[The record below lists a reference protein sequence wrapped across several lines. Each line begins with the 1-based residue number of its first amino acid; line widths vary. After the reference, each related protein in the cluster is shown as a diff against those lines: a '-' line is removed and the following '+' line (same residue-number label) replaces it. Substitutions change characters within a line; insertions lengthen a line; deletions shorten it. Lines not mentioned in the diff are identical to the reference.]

1 VLAVTMLFAAT
12 CLGAETPLSVE
23 EYRGELARLESALRN
38 EDVDAARE
46 QTKVLL
52 ASTVSWRGE
61 TLAPDASVLRPI
73 SSLSQKSEALPH
85 AERVAALGRALD
97 SSSNVL
103 AADRPADHQRLD
115 RLRRAQA
122 PPTLEKGG
130 SVGNPNLRPV
140 SLPERIQEALAA
152 FWDWIVETARKV
164 WHWLKELWPR
174 RRARGE
180 PSSFG
185 LNLGVLSM
193 VAVIT
198 ALLALMAVRALRRST
213 AGGEELSQLEARS
226 ARDEDPLSRE
236 ANEWEAYALEL
247 AARGRRREAI
257 RAWYHAVLVTLFR
270 TGTLHYHKGRTNWE
284 YVSRIAPE
292 AAWRPTF
299 AEMTRVF
306 DREWYGRDSSS
317 SESLHDCMQGAR
329 RILGV
334 LRRAEAPA

>member
-1 VLAVTMLFAAT
+1 MLFAGT
-12 CLGAETPLSVE
+12 SLGAEAPLSVE
-23 EYRGELARLESALRN
+23 EYRGELARLEGALRN
-38 EDVDAARE
+38 EDVGAARE
-46 QTKVLL
+46 QAKALL
-52 ASTVSWRGE
+52 AVTVSWRGE

-73 SSLSQKSEALPH
+73 SSLSQTSEARAH
-85 AERVAALGRALD
+85 ADRVAALGRALD
-97 SSSNVL
+97 ASSGAL
-103 AADRPADHQRLD
+103 AADRPPDHERLD

-130 SVGNPNLRPV
+130 SVSNPDLRPV
-140 SLPERIQEALAA
+140 SLPERIQETIAA
-152 FWDWIVETARKV
+152 FWDWVVETARKI
-164 WHWLKELWPR
+164 WRWLKKLWPR
-174 RRARGE
+174 RAVRGE

-185 LNLGVLSM
+185 LNLGVMSM

-213 AGGEELSQLEARS
+213 AGGEELSQLEAGS

-247 AARGRRREAI
+247 AAKGRRREAI

-292 AAWRPTF
+292 AAWRPVF

-317 SESLHDCMQGAR
+317 AESLHDCMQGAR

-334 LRRAEAPA
+334 LRGAEAPA